1 MKISEKLQGWE
12 LDKALYLIQT
22 ANKLGMV
29 LNDAIIDVNNNSGY
43 VYIYSEN
50 YDFCLY
56 MPINCE
62 LRLKDVYV
70 LYTDMNNG
78 EEFEISMNELL
89 NLKHIKIWVKEQSL
103 KSIM

>member
-1 MKISEKLQGWE
+1 MKISENLQGWE
-12 LDKALYLIQT
+12 LDKALYLIKT
-22 ANKLGMV
+22 ANNLGMV

-62 LRLKDVYV
+62 LILNDVYV

-78 EEFEISMNELL
+78 QEFEICLNELFS
-89 NLKHIKIWVKEQSL
+89 LKQIKIWVNEQSL